1 MRGIPPLPPN
11 KTVLQVFAD
20 FLRYLNQCTR
30 SYIQETHANGS
41 CLWESLE
48 HQIAYVLTHPNGW
61 EGAQQSEM
69 RRAAVIAGLVPDTEE
84 GRSRVSFVTEGEASL
99 NYCIQHGLI
108 SEMTKV
114 KREYLNVDH
123 NLTIEL
129 SYLSS

>member
-1 MRGIPPLPPN
+1 M
-11 KTVLQVFAD
+11 LQVFAD
-20 FLRYLNQCTR
+20 FLRYLNQCTK

-99 NYCIQHGLI
+99 NYCIQRGLI